1 MIIGGDRDLDVE
13 DDRQVVDLLQHQRI
27 ARIVLGQDSD
37 PGGAQK
43 LHLAVGIQLL
53 ARRGDRLDHGLIETR
68 GPKLCRACAPRSI
81 QRPGRLLDQA
91 EPDAADRR
99 HPAKRHLVGEV
110 VADGRHDR
118 FAAGGI
124 RRKRPLRNERQR
136 AESPSMA
143 MMRSISSAELIR
155 K

>member
-1 MIIGGDRDLDVE
+1 MTIGGAAMGNRLIVSATPPGKLGRGEQGAPLRAQADL
-13 DDRQVVDLLQHQRI
+13 R
-27 ARIVLGQDSD
+27 AVLG
-37 PGGAQK
+37 
-43 LHLAVGIQLL
+43 
-53 ARRGDRLDHGLIETR
+53 RGDRLDHGLIETR
-68 GPKLCRACAPRSI
+68 GPKLCRARAPRSI
-81 QRPGRLLDQA
+81 QRPARLLDQA

-99 HPAKRHLVGEV
+99 HPAKRHPVGEV
-110 VADGRHDR
+110 VADGHHDR
-118 FAAGGI
+118 FVAEGI